1 MRVRILREAHDDIK
15 VGRQFYDSQE
25 QGVGAYFSSTIY
37 ADIRSLRNFGG
48 IHPKRHGYHMGGR
61 VGKERAVGTATRP
74 QENPIISCRPKSP
87 LIEYVVRRVGIV
99 GIRDK

>member
-15 VGRQFYDSQE
+15 AGRLFYDSQE

-48 IHPKRHGYHMGGR
+48 IHPKRHDYHMM
-61 VGKERAVGTATRP
+61 
-74 QENPIISCRPKSP
+74 
-87 LIEYVVRRVGIV
+87 LVRRFPYAIFYDKSGSEVTV
-99 GIRDK
+99 VAVLDCRRDPLWVAQRLSW